1 MTQPQPSPSA
11 VLGLDPIELLA
22 RGIANFQS
30 DLAAADGP
38 AYNPMAVDP
47 RLAALTLRLV
57 LHLAEASRTAEGYGT
72 GYETTALDDFIEDI
86 ENASN
91 AVLGDPRP

>member
-38 AYNPMAVDP
+38 AYSPMAVDP

-57 LHLAEASRTAEGYGT
+57 LRLAEASRTTEDYGT